1 MFFKNLNIA
10 KKIFL
15 VIGFSFLI
23 LVLIMGYFF
32 NQQFN
37 NLQKENTNTVSSYLL
52 DLEKERIKNATE
64 TASQFL
70 GELNNSNNDLSNQ
83 DLQELIR
90 NYNKNIGFG
99 EVGYFFIYD
108 YDGNTISLPPS
119 PEVVGNNRWDLQDA
133 NGKYILRSLAETA
146 ESGGG
151 FVDYI
156 YANPNTGED
165 ENKIS
170 YVAPI
175 NNTDFFI
182 GAGTYEG
189 IINNQVN
196 GVRNELENIIGNISN
211 TLIVFLIIAAVIFTL
226 IILFISRYISKN
238 INKILIGMNKMAA
251 GDLTYRLDIESTDE
265 LGKLASAYNKTAAAQ
280 KDLVGEIQMEVSEL
294 SAQSE
299 ELAASGQEVERAADE
314 KTKIIDSE
322 TSLILFKIVNSR
334 EEMLKKMEVEA
345 DKLCNLAVDIGGTIE
360 EISESNSENIEE
372 LDQTASKLQQA
383 SENSKANLEKTNEI
397 VKFIKTVSDQT
408 KMLGLNAAIEAAR
421 ADVKANGFN
430 VVADEIRKLADE
442 TGASVKEITGFIE
455 KLNESTENTKINI
468 DKMNQ
473 KVDQFTE
480 NEKIMTEKLHNA
492 ADQITKMAESLSELI
507 D

>member
-1 MFFKNLNIA
+1 ML
-10 KKIFL
+10 KIGIIGAGAGGASILETFL
-15 VIGFSFLI
+15 DIDDVDVIGI
-23 LVLIMGYFF
+23 C
-32 NQQFN
+32 
-37 NLQKENTNTVSSYLL
+37 
-52 DLEKERIKNATE
+52 D
-64 TASQFL
+64 
-70 GELNNSNNDLSNQ
+70 NNSNAPGIKRARENGVPVYDDFNDL
-83 DLQELIR
+83 LQL
-90 NYNKNIGFG
+90 NKEKVIL
-99 EVGYFFIYD
+99 EVT
-108 YDGNTISLPPS
+108 GNDIIS
-119 PEVVGNNRWDLQDA
+119 EKV
-133 NGKYILRSLAETA
+133 KE
-146 ESGGG
+146 
-151 FVDYI
+151 
-156 YANPNTGED
+156 
-165 ENKIS
+165 
-170 YVAPI
+170 
-175 NNTDFFI
+175 
-182 GAGTYEG
+182 
-189 IINNQVN
+189 
-196 GVRNELENIIGNISN
+196 
-211 TLIVFLIIAAVIFTL
+211 
-226 IILFISRYISKN
+226 
-238 INKILIGMNKMAA
+238 
-251 GDLTYRLDIESTDE
+251 
-265 LGKLASAYNKTAAAQ
+265 
-280 KDLVGEIQMEVSEL
+280 
-294 SAQSE
+294 
-299 ELAASGQEVERAADE
+299 AADE

-334 EEMLKKMEVEA
+334 EEMLKRMEVEA

-360 EISESNSENIEE
+360 EISDSNSENIEE